1 MEENIF
7 NVLQGLEGEIK
18 GTNASAYVNVE
29 YSGSIKIER
38 GNFSMHIHFYAK
50 LYDSR
55 HKGIVMIDDWDVHD
69 SDNYNLNG
77 LPIDSISSFKAK
89 LTDWGFSGVAKKLE
103 FTTEEEKRAI
113 AMAMLESEELKKIY
127 GKNFKVWNLLSVDE
141 QMLLDLN
148 FVVENFNTC
157 GVHIKNIVAKH
168 YDLGVGENTT
178 LKQFQSKLKEVSK

>member
-1 MEENIF
+1 MEQNIF
-7 NVLQGLEGEIK
+7 EVLQGLEGEVK
-18 GTNASAYVNVE
+18 GTNTSGHVNIE
-29 YSGSIKIER
+29 YCGSIKIER
-38 GNFSMHIHFYAK
+38 GNFSMDIHFYAK
-50 LYDSR
+50 VYETK
-55 HKGIVMIDDWDVHD
+55 HKEIVMIDDWDVHD
-69 SDNYNLNG
+69 EDNYNLNG
-77 LPIDSISSFKAK
+77 LPIDSLSSFKAK
-89 LTDWGFSGVAKKLE
+89 LTDWGFSGIGKKLE
-103 FTTEEEKRAI
+103 FTNEENKRAI

-157 GVHIKNIVAKH
+157 GVHIKNIFAKH

>member
-1 MEENIF
+1 MEQNIF
-7 NVLQGLEGEIK
+7 EVLQGLEGEVK
-18 GTNASAYVNVE
+18 GTNTSGYVNIE

-38 GNFSMHIHFYAK
+38 GNFSMDIHFYAK
-50 LYDSR
+50 VYETK
-55 HKGIVMIDDWDVHD
+55 HKGIVSIDDWDVHD
-69 SDNYNLNG
+69 EDNYNLNG
-77 LPIDSISSFKAK
+77 LPIDNLSSFKAK
-89 LTDWGFSGVAKKLE
+89 LTEWGFGNVGKKLE
-103 FTTEEEKRAI
+103 FTNEENKRAI
-113 AMAMLESEELKKIY
+113 AMAMIESEELKKIY

-178 LKQFQSKLKEVSK
+178 LKQFQSKLKEVGK